1 MGSDGRDRDSANA
14 PKAVIAIPKTMSH
27 ATKGR
32 FRSLAIVGAT
42 RSAGP
47 WWPGCWYSLSCG
59 SLVGR
64 GIYRVALALT
74 IRTKVI
80 RPVYDPGAD
89 KPCSYLDDT
98 AYSIHLGIRVRGRTA
113 CPEHLVSRH
122 SALSSLSPS
131 GVFRPARRTTLRP
144 EGRIRSNDTSV
155 GQHRSI
161 KHATG
166 SSRTLDEDGPSLLRN
181 NRENRWKTRSA
192 ARVAGPGSSK
202 VRKNPRLGASVDQT
216 NVASLS
222 GTHYLFRV
230 YVDNEGLFHKVRTIE
245 QRLIDA
251 KSALFKAE
259 CRLLD
264 VRMFV
269 GSAAGEK
276 SQLI

>member
-1 MGSDGRDRDSANA
+1 
-14 PKAVIAIPKTMSH
+14 MSH

-47 WWPGCWYSLSCG
+47 WWAGCWYSLSCG

-89 KPCSYLDDT
+89 KPCRYLDDT

-122 SALSSLSPS
+122 SALSSLSTS

-144 EGRIRSNDTSV
+144 EGRSGPTTPRSDNTEASSTRLGPPALSMKTALLCSGTTEKTAGRQGVRNGLPDLDHRKCGRTRDWA
-155 GQHRSI
+155 HRSI
-161 KHATG
+161 
-166 SSRTLDEDGPSLLRN
+166 RRMSL
-181 NRENRWKTRSA
+181 A
-192 ARVAGPGSSK
+192 
-202 VRKNPRLGASVDQT
+202 
-216 NVASLS
+216 
-222 GTHYLFRV
+222 
-230 YVDNEGLFHKVRTIE
+230 
-245 QRLIDA
+245 
-251 KSALFKAE
+251 
-259 CRLLD
+259 
-264 VRMFV
+264 
-269 GSAAGEK
+269 
-276 SQLI
+276 